1 MPKKKTR
8 SDIELDPTKAL
19 ETLEQP
25 RTNWK
30 VIAQIAAGAAVLW
43 IMAVGLMPWI
53 GWWGIG
59 IVAVLSV
66 VALGFGLYVWRLTS
80 KSRAIVDIMKGAT
93 DDEGRKAALER
104 LSTAKG
110 AGKDAMNALARA
122 QLLAQENPAEAVEV
136 LEGIDLAKAPAVVQ
150 DDVRSNLA
158 LMYLNTGR
166 VKDARAL
173 ADEVRLDRQP
183 QAKAKAMYA
192 AVVAEAFAR
201 TGKADDAKKLLETF
215 DATDAEYGEVRAML
229 LRAQV
234 FTFTATKNRGLA
246 RKSMEQLLAVEPNLL
261 GVFVQKG
268 VNPELRKN
276 AMGLLQRAGAVPKQK
291 MKLIR

>member
-1 MPKKKTR
+1 MPRKKAR

-19 ETLEQP
+19 ETLETP
-25 RTNWK
+25 KTNWK
-30 VIAQIAAGAAVLW
+30 VIAQIAAGGAVLW

-59 IVAVLSV
+59 IVGALTV
-66 VALGFGLYVWRLTS
+66 VALGFGVYVWRLTS

-93 DDEGRKAALER
+93 DEQGRKAALEQ
-104 LSTAKG
+104 LSSAKG

-122 QLLAQENPAEAVEV
+122 QLLAQENPQEAIGV
-136 LEGIDLAKAPAVVQ
+136 LEAIDLAKAPAVVQ

-173 ADEVRLDRQP
+173 ADRVRLDRQP

-192 AVVAEAFAR
+192 AVVAESFAR
-201 TGKADDAKKLLETF
+201 TGKADDAKKLLETY
-215 DATDAEYGEVRAML
+215 DATDPEYGEVRAML

-268 VNPELRKN
+268 VNPELRKT
-276 AMGLLQRAGAVPKQK
+276 AMAFLQRAGAVPKQK